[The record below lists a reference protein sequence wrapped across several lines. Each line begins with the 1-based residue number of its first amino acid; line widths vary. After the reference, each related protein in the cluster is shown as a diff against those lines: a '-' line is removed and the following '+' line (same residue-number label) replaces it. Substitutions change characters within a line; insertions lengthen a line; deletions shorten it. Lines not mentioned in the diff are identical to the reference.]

1 MTASLRFP
9 LLLLCFL
16 FSGFA
21 ALLYETAWT
30 REFAFVF
37 GTSELAVVSVLAAY
51 MGGLAAGAG
60 VAARLAPRVR
70 RPVLVYGL
78 LELGIAASAL
88 AVPSAIR
95 AATALHT
102 LVFGGLPAPPEEGQ
116 LAGAFFYLLCSFV
129 ILLVPTGLMGATLPL
144 LARHAVRR
152 DDEIGQRIG
161 LLYATNTAGAVL
173 GTSCAAFVLLP
184 AFGLRATVYFGAAV
198 NLLVFGLAAL
208 LARGAGDLEPASEP
222 AAVARHAA
230 GGAAG
235 AGWILPLIA
244 LSGVAS
250 FSYEVLWTRLLGHV
264 LGGSVYAFATM
275 LASFLTGIALGSAVA
290 ARLASSVERA
300 ARGFA
305 VAQLG
310 VAALSLA
317 AFAAIDTMP
326 SLARSIGAGG
336 SGSLAAN
343 ASIAALV
350 LLPGALCIGATFPFA
365 VRWLAR
371 NRAQASAA
379 SARVYAWNTVGAIV
393 GAITAGFWLLPGL
406 GFEGTVACAAGLNLT
421 LAAACAALARPADRR
436 LVAAAVAGGIAL
448 AVFRP
453 ATPWVLLRAS
463 PLSPVSAEGEVTY
476 FSVGRSASVLLVDDG
491 RDFRLS
497 TNGLPE
503 ASIFRADLE
512 RPGQHLETRWL
523 GVLPILAKPD
533 ARSLLMVG
541 LGGAKALEAVPST
554 VASIG
559 VIELEEEVVLAN
571 RAVGALRGADP
582 LADPRVQI
590 YVNDAR
596 GALQLTNARFDAI
609 VSQPSHP
616 WTAGASHLYTREFFS
631 LVRDHLA
638 PGGVFVQW
646 IGLGFVDGPLLRT
659 LVATLLDVFPA
670 VRLYQPVPGAVL
682 FLASDAD
689 LPMEALAAQAL
700 AAAPADFARYG
711 LQLPEDV
718 AAACVLGADDA
729 RRFAAGAPLNSDDHN
744 LLAARSARLGAH
756 ALYAAGLRR
765 VLAPYPPLAAADAS
779 LDPIYLVRRVAATSG
794 PERAA
799 AIAHSLTDPVARET
813 AQGFVQLA
821 RGELLSAARGFGR
834 ALALDA
840 QAAQARFGLLEA
852 RRSAVAQ
859 GDPALLALAQGL
871 PPAAAAVVEGWRA
884 EARSDDAAI
893 RRLDAKLAQ
902 ATPREAAF
910 VPATLLRARWR
921 IRSGDPQLA
930 AEALELVDGVL
941 AVGAGPAELLLRA
954 RAAAAA
960 GRHDVALA
968 TLEDVAAMLPQHPSS
983 QPLARES
990 LGILDGLTPTQLADR
1005 ADGVRAHLRLL
1016 LQ

>member
-1 MTASLRFP
+1 MTESLRFP

-60 VAARLAPRVR
+60 IAARVAPRVR

-102 LVFGGLPAPPEEGQ
+102 LVFGGRPAPPEAGQ
-116 LAGAFFYLLCSFV
+116 LAGALFYLLCSFA

-144 LARHAVRR
+144 LTRHAVRR
-152 DDEIGQRIG
+152 DDEIGRRIG
-161 LLYATNTAGAVL
+161 LLYATNTAGAVF
-173 GTSCAAFVLLP
+173 GTTCAAFVLLP
-184 AFGLRATVYFGAAV
+184 ALGLRATVYFGAAV
-198 NLLVFGLAAL
+198 NALVFGLAAL
-208 LARGAGDLEPASEP
+208 LARGAGELEPASKPTP
-222 AAVARHAA
+222 AAPRAA
-230 GGAAG
+230 GG
-235 AGWILPLIA
+235 AGWILPLVA

-275 LASFLTGIALGSAVA
+275 LASFLAGIALGSAVA
-290 ARLASSVERA
+290 ARLASSGERA

-310 VAALSLA
+310 VAALSLT
-317 AFAAIDTMP
+317 AFAVIDAMP

-343 ASIAALV
+343 ATIAALV
-350 LLPGALCIGATFPFA
+350 LLPGSLCVGATFPFA
-365 VRWLAR
+365 VRRLAR
-371 NRAQASAA
+371 DRTGASAA
-379 SARVYAWNTVGAIV
+379 SARVYAWNTIGAIV
-393 GAITAGFWLLPGL
+393 GAIAAGFWLLPAL
-406 GFEGTVACAAGLNLT
+406 GFEGTVACAAGLNLA

-436 LVAAAVAGGIAL
+436 LVAAAVAGLIAL

-463 PLSPVSAEGEVTY
+463 PLTPRSAEGKVTY
-476 FSVGRSASVLLVDDG
+476 FGVGRSASVLLVDDG
-491 RDFRLS
+491 RGFWLS

-503 ASIFRADLE
+503 AAIFRADLT
-512 RPGQHLETRWL
+512 RPGVHLETRWL

-541 LGGAKALEAVPST
+541 LGGAQALEAVPST
-554 VASIG
+554 VASID

-571 RAVGALRGADP
+571 RAIGALRGDDP

-670 VRLYQPVPGAVL
+670 VRLYQPAPGAVL
-682 FLASDAD
+682 FLASEAD
-689 LPMEALAAQAL
+689 LPMEALATQAL

-711 LQLPEDV
+711 LRVPEDV

-729 RRFAAGAPLNSDDHN
+729 RRLAAGAPLNTDDHN
-744 LLAARSARLGAH
+744 LLAARSARLGSR
-756 ALYAAGLRR
+756 ALFAQGLRR
-765 VLAPYPPLAAADAS
+765 MLAAYPPLAATDAS

-794 PERAA
+794 LERAA
-799 AIAHSLTDPVARET
+799 AIAGSLPDPVARET
-813 AQGFVQLA
+813 AQGFVQRA
-821 RGELLSAARGFGR
+821 KRELLSAARSFGR
-834 ALALDA
+834 ALALDSH
-840 QAAQARFGLLEA
+840 AAEARFGLLEA
-852 RRSAVAQ
+852 RRSAVVQ

-871 PPAAAAVVEGWRA
+871 PPAAAAVVAGWRA

-893 RRLDAKLAQ
+893 RRLDAELAK

-910 VPATLLRARWR
+910 VPATLLRVAWR
-921 IRSGDPQLA
+921 IRSGDPELA
-930 AEALELVDGVL
+930 AEALGLVDGVL
-941 AVGAGPAELLLRA
+941 VVGAEPAALLLRA

-960 GRHDVALA
+960 GRHDIALA
-968 TLEDVAAMLPQHPSS
+968 TLEDVAAVLPRRAGS
-983 QPLARES
+983 QLLAQEG
-990 LGILDGLTPTQLADR
+990 LGILNRLTPTQLADR
-1005 ADGVRAHLRLL
+1005 AAGVRARLRLL

>member
-1 MTASLRFP
+1 VTASLRFP

-60 VAARLAPRVR
+60 LAARLAPRVR

-95 AATALHT
+95 AATTLHT
-102 LVFGGLPAPPEEGQ
+102 LVFGGRPTPPEEGQ
-116 LAGAFFYLLCSFV
+116 LAGALFYLLCSFA

-152 DDEIGQRIG
+152 DDEIGRRIG
-161 LLYATNTAGAVL
+161 LLYATNTAGAVF

-184 AFGLRATVYFGAAV
+184 ALGLRETVYFGAAV
-198 NLLVFGLAAL
+198 NALVFGLAVL
-208 LARGAGDLEPASEP
+208 LARGAGELEPAAEP
-222 AAVARHAA
+222 AARPAA
-230 GGAAG
+230 GGT
-235 AGWILPLIA
+235 GWILPLMA

-275 LASFLTGIALGSAVA
+275 LASFLAGIALGSAVA
-290 ARLASSVERA
+290 ARLASNGDRA

-310 VAALSLA
+310 IAALSLA
-317 AFAAIDTMP
+317 AFAAIDAMP
-326 SLARSIGAGG
+326 ALAHSIGAGG

-343 ASIAALV
+343 ATIAALV
-350 LLPGALCIGATFPFA
+350 LLPGALCVGATFPFA
-365 VRWLAR
+365 VRRLAR
-371 NRAQASAA
+371 DRAGASAA

-393 GAITAGFWLLPGL
+393 GAIAAGFWLLPGL
-406 GFEGTVACAAGLNLT
+406 GFEGTVACAASLNLA
-421 LAAACAALARPADRR
+421 LAAACAGLARPADRR
-436 LVAAAVAGGIAL
+436 LVAAAVAGLIAL

-463 PLSPVSAEGEVTY
+463 PLSPGSAEGEVTY
-476 FSVGRSASVLLVDDG
+476 FGVGRSASVLLVDDG
-491 RDFRLS
+491 RGFRLS

-512 RPGQHLETRWL
+512 RPGLYLETRWL

-571 RAVGALRGADP
+571 RAVGALRGGDP

-616 WTAGASHLYTREFFS
+616 WTAGASHLYTREFFA

-670 VRLYQPVPGAVL
+670 VRLYQPMPGAVL

-689 LPMEALAAQAL
+689 LPMEALSAQAL

-711 LQLPEDV
+711 LRLPEDV

-729 RRFAAGAPLNSDDHN
+729 RKFAAGAPLNTDDHN
-744 LLAARSARLGAH
+744 LLAARSARLGTR
-756 ALYAAGLRR
+756 ALFAQGLRR
-765 VLAPYPPLAAADAS
+765 VLAPYPPLAATDAS

-799 AIAHSLTDPVARET
+799 AIARSLPDPVARET
-813 AQGFVQLA
+813 AQGFVQRA
-821 RGELLSAARGFGR
+821 RGELLSAARSFGR
-834 ALALDA
+834 AFALDA
-840 QAAQARFGLLEA
+840 QAAEARFGLLEA

-871 PPAAAAVVEGWRA
+871 PPAAAAVVAGWRA

-893 RRLDAKLAQ
+893 RRLDAELAK

-910 VPATLLRARWR
+910 DPATRLRVGWR
-921 IRSGDPQLA
+921 IRSGDPELA
-930 AEALELVDGVL
+930 AEALALIDGVL
-941 AVGAGPAELLLRA
+941 AVGTEPADLLLRA

-960 GRHDVALA
+960 GRHDIALA
-968 TLEDVAAMLPQHPSS
+968 TLEDVAAMLPRLPLS
-983 QPLARES
+983 QPLARDG

-1005 ADGVRAHLRLL
+1005 ADGVRARFRLL